1 MLFSDI
7 GFVTDEFTYQE
18 HAYVGVADGRIAY
31 VGTERPVQDFGEVYD
46 GRGKVL
52 MPGMVNA
59 HSHAPMTLMR
69 GYAENLAL
77 DDWLNIM
84 IFPFEAQMTDEDV
97 YPATKL
103 AIAEMLRFGTTSF
116 SDMYYFNDARS
127 RAILETGIKCNLC
140 HTIVNFDGT
149 PYEDLDDAELNRRL
163 VREYHG
169 GNNGRLLI
177 DMGLHAEYTSNPTT
191 VQTFAQA
198 TREMGLRMQ
207 VHVSET
213 SKEVAECKERHDGC
227 TPVRY
232 LSDMGLFDSPTTA
245 AHCVWLEGDDY
256 AILAEKGVTVASN
269 PVSNAKLG
277 SGIADLPGLQKA
289 GVRVAIG
296 TDGVASNNNLNMF
309 KDMTMLGLAARA
321 RWCSPVGV
329 SASELLQMAT
339 LNGAL
344 SQGRRDTGSIA
355 EGKRAD
361 LIVLDVDVPWMQPV
375 SDMLTNLVYSAQG
388 SDVVLTMVDGQV
400 LYRDGEWP
408 TIDVERVSF
417 ETAEARKRVLSRI

>member
-7 GFVTDEFTYQE
+7 GLIADDFSYKP
-18 HAYVGVADGRIAY
+18 HAYVGVDQGTIAY
-31 VGTERPVQDFGEVYD
+31 VGTTAPTQDFGEVYD
-46 GRGKVL
+46 GAGKVL

-77 DDWLNIM
+77 DDWLNTM

-97 YPATKL
+97 YPATVL

-116 SDMYYFNDARS
+116 SDMYYFNDARA

-140 HTIVNFDGT
+140 HTVIDFEGT
-149 PYEDLDDAELNRRL
+149 PYAQKEDAAENERL
-163 VREYHG
+163 VRDYHG
-169 GNNGRLLI
+169 ANGGRLLI
-177 DMGLHAEYTSNPTT
+177 DMGLHAEYTSNPVT

-198 TREMGLRMQ
+198 TKEIGLRIQ

-213 SKEVAECKERHDGC
+213 AKEVRECKDRHKGR

-232 LSDMGLFDSPTTA
+232 LADLGVFDNPTTA

-256 AILAEKGVTVASN
+256 ALLANHGVTVASN

-277 SGIADLPGLQKA
+277 SGIADLPGMRAA
-289 GVRVAIG
+289 GVRVALG

-309 KDMTMLGLAARA
+309 QDMTALGLAARA
-321 RWCSPVGV
+321 RWCTPVGV
-329 SASELLQMAT
+329 SASELLRMAT
-339 LNGAL
+339 ENGAL
-344 SQGRRDTGSIA
+344 SQGRTDTGTIA
-355 EGKRAD
+355 VGKRAD

-375 SDMLTNLVYSAQG
+375 SDMATNLVYSGQG

-408 TIDVERVSF
+408 TIDVERVMAQ
-417 ETAEARKRVLSRI
+417 TAAARERVLSRL